1 MKRTSNSHAGAPS
14 YLLRISRNTDKLF
27 AKNLSKVALGVL
39 LMSSSQM
46 AMAEDIEITYSPLVV
61 DFGDVE
67 VPVKGTLCKRGIGSK
82 SIEVGL
88 TVKRGSPPKAGYF
101 WEEEFSDSA
110 FEVFMGPRRMLAA
123 KTMVSNSLPLHFKPT
138 TVATYSSSFA
148 INLLNKSQI
157 RDVINAE
164 IKQRIREEED
174 KAKKKGYYLLDSEI
188 KKIKKDVND
197 KYSDYPGVFGGV
209 SALGQIN
216 QQPTVTLRGRGI
228 CNKPVIKPA
237 KVGVIKGTG
246 GLTVTPKGPKGQPVK
261 PPKTQTTNQ
270 PQPGQPKKPVDED
283 KQNQSTTPKFELAP
297 GTKSIPG
304 TKSSLNLGGNE
315 GVGHFFNLSSDPADI
330 MFALVEDLESENND
344 QQITSALDPRF
355 VIATDVNADGYGD
368 QIGLDRTAQ
377 TVLVSIGNGDGS
389 LQQANHYPLSGQP
402 SDIAVLD
409 VTGDGLVD
417 VVTVN
422 QSSNDVS
429 VLVGEGGGGFQ
440 GTPLSIHSEQDPQ
453 QLAATGLN
461 ALLLYDLAL
470 AARFSDQVTLIHATN
485 SVDHT
490 NQNVPVVGRLPK
502 SIQRQALTWEVDVNG
517 NLHFIDVDGMGYRY
531 QGTTLTILDPASPG
545 SDSRVIENV
554 RKLILTD
561 SQGHEIDPY
570 DL

>member
-14 YLLRISRNTDKLF
+14 YLPCISRNTDKLF

-39 LMSSSQM
+39 LMSSSQLV
-46 AMAEDIEITYSPLVV
+46 MAEDIEITYSPLVV
-61 DFGDVE
+61 NFGDVE

-82 SIEVGL
+82 SIDVGL

-101 WEEEFSDSA
+101 WKEEFSDSA
-110 FEVFMGPRRMLAA
+110 FEVYMGPRRMPAA
-123 KTMVSNSLPLHFKPT
+123 KTMVSNSLQLHFKPT
-138 TVATYSSSFA
+138 TVASYSSSFA
-148 INLLNKSQI
+148 TTLLNKSQI
-157 RDVINAE
+157 RDIINAD
-164 IKQRIREEED
+164 IKQRIREEEQ
-174 KAKKKGYYLLDSEI
+174 KAKKKGSYLLDSEI
-188 KKIKKDVND
+188 KKIKDDVKD

-246 GLTVTPKGPKGQPVK
+246 GLTETPKGPKGQPVK

-283 KQNQSTTPKFELAP
+283 KQNPSTTPKLELDP
-297 GTKSIPG
+297 GKKSIPG
-304 TKSSLNLGGNE
+304 AKSSFNLGGNE
-315 GVGHFFNLSSDPADI
+315 STRHLLNFSLGSTETMV
-330 MFALVEDLESENND
+330 ALVEDLENENND

-389 LQQANHYPLSGQP
+389 LQQANRYSLSGKP
-402 SDIAVLD
+402 NDIAVLD
-409 VTGDGLVD
+409 VTGDGIVD

-429 VLVGEGGGGFQ
+429 VLVGEGGGSFQ

-453 QLAATGLN
+453 QLAATGLH
-461 ALLLYDLAL
+461 APLLYDLAL

-485 SVDHT
+485 SVDHA
-490 NQNVPVVGRLPK
+490 NQNATIAGQLPK
-502 SIQRQALTWEVDVNG
+502 SIRRQSLTWEMDVNG
-517 NLHFIDVDGMGYRY
+517 NLYFIGVDGLGYHY
-531 QGTTLTILDPASPG
+531 QGTTLTILDQANPG
-545 SDSRVIENV
+545 SESRVIENV
-554 RKLILTD
+554 RKVILTD